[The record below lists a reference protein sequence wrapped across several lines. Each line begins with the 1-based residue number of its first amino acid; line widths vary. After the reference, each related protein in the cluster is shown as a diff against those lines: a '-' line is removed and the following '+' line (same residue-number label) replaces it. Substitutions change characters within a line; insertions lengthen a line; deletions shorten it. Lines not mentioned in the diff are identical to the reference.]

1 MTDDQFEKLVSRLEI
16 QAQNNP
22 AGYKLRV
29 LMLAL
34 LGNAYLGAILLL
46 ILALIIG
53 AFASLAVFKAFAVK
67 AIIALGIFLWVV
79 IKALWVKLPPPE
91 GTEVHASHSPQLFSM
106 IAELRRQL
114 GAPQFHHVL
123 VDDDFNAGVVQIPRF
138 GIFGG
143 YRNYLMIGLPL
154 MKSLTVE
161 QFKAVLAHEFGHL
174 AKGHGQ
180 MSNWIYRQRRRWGR
194 LMYALETNESRG
206 KFLFQS
212 FINWFSPYF
221 NAYSFPLARA
231 NEYEADATSARLTSP
246 RFAAEALTNINVLG
260 CYLEERYWPHIHRQ
274 ADEHPQ
280 PGFLPYSSMGQHV
293 GTEVDETS
301 SQGWLDQVMSRKTT
315 SSDTHPALADRL
327 NAIGESPHLAPP
339 APELAS
345 DRLLGDAL
353 DNIVETFDRNWRDN
367 ILPAWE
373 EHYREAQED
382 KRKLAELNAK
392 HASGAELMPDE
403 AFDRARLTE
412 SSGNNADD
420 ALQQFRDLHERNRED
435 AIACLALGAR
445 LLDKDDDSGC
455 ALIERAMQLDED
467 ITTKGCELLRDYHW
481 RKGREEESRTWHRRL
496 VERIELQQAAE
507 KERNEIR
514 LTDKLECHQLSD
526 DELAKLCTRLQTIP
540 KLRKAYLVKKVV
552 KHFAQRPCY
561 VFGFS
566 VTSLLQFH
574 SKKRVSEILQQIQ
587 EAVEFPGE
595 TILINVDGDNYRFGR
610 KFHWMRGARI
620 L

>member
-1 MTDDQFEKLVSRLEI
+1 MTDDQFEQLVSRLEI

-22 AGYKLRV
+22 AGYQFKV
-29 LMLAL
+29 LLLAL

-46 ILALIIG
+46 IVALIIG

-67 AIIALGIFLWVV
+67 AIIALSIFLWIV
-79 IKALWVKLPPPE
+79 IRALWVKLPPPE
-91 GTEVHASHSPQLFSM
+91 GTEVNASQSPQLFAM
-106 IAELRRQL
+106 IDELRRQL
-114 GAPQFHHVL
+114 GAPKFHHVL
-123 VDDDFNAGVVQIPRF
+123 IDDDFNAGVVQIPRL

-174 AKGHGQ
+174 AKGHGR

-246 RFAAEALTNINVLG
+246 RSAAEALTSVNVLG
-260 CYLEERYWPHIHRQ
+260 CYLDERYWPHIHRQ
-274 ADEHPQ
+274 ADEQPQ
-280 PGFLPYSSMGQHV
+280 PGFLPYSSMGHHV
-293 GTEVDETS
+293 GKEVDETS
-301 SQGWLDQVMSRKTT
+301 AQGWLEQAMARKTT
-315 SSDTHPALADRL
+315 SSDTHPALSDRL
-327 NAIGESPHLAPP
+327 KAIGETPHVAPP
-339 APELAS
+339 APGHAS
-345 DRLLGDAL
+345 DRLLGDVL
-353 DNIVETFDRNWRDN
+353 SGIVETFDKNWRDN

-373 EHYREAQED
+373 ERYREVQED
-382 KRKLAELNAK
+382 KRLLAELNAK
-392 HASGAELMPDE
+392 HAGGAELTPDE

-412 SSGNNADD
+412 SSGKNPAD
-420 ALQQFRDLHERNRED
+420 ALQQFRTLHERNPQD
-435 AIACLALGAR
+435 AIVCLALGAR
-445 LLDKDDDSGC
+445 LIDKDDESGC
-455 ALIERAMQLDED
+455 ALIERAIQLDED
-467 ITTKGCELLRDYHW
+467 VTEKGCELLRDHHW
-481 RKGREEESRTWHRRL
+481 RKGREEESRTWHQRL

-514 LTDKLECHQLSD
+514 LNDKLEQHQLTD
-526 DELAKLCTRLQTIP
+526 DELTQLRTQLQAIP
-540 KLRKAYLVKKVV
+540 GLRKAYLVKKVV

-566 VTSLLQFH
+566 VTGMLQFH
-574 SKKRVSEILQQIQ
+574 NKKRVTEILQRIH
-587 EAVEFPGE
+587 ESVEFPGE
-595 TILINVDGDNYRFGR
+595 TIIINVDGDNYRFGR
-610 KFHWMRGARI
+610 KFWWMRGAGI